1 MGISFLYIGRD
12 ADTMDDVIKPD
23 PYGIRMPLEMVNIT
37 KAVDGSIGGD
47 HPDGRGE
54 GLPFPADL
62 PLTPNM
68 PVRRTARVRRS
79 L

>member
-12 ADTMDDVIKPD
+12 ADTLDDVIKPD
-23 PYGIRMPLEMVNIT
+23 RYGIRMPLEMTNVT
-37 KAVDGSIGGD
+37 QAADGSIGG
-47 HPDGRGE
+47 HHADGSGE

-68 PVRRTARVRRS
+68 PARRMERVRRG